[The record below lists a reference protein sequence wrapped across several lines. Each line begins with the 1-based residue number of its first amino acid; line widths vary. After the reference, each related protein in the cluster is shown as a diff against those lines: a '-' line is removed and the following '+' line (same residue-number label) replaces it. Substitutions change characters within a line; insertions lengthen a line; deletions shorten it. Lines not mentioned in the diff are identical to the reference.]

1 MHRENIT
8 GGVTVF
14 LLERQYGVT
23 EKLCQALKFPLFF
36 FLFFFF
42 ANIAAIML
50 FNCDLDRF

>member
-23 EKLCQALKFPLFF
+23 GKLCQALKLRCSFFFF
-36 FLFFFF
+36 FLPT
-42 ANIAAIML
+42 
-50 FNCDLDRF
+50 